1 MENIYIYNYFYLK
14 NPINN
19 RLIGG
24 YQLDLWKPTFM
35 HNQLLLPL
43 KYW

>member
-1 MENIYIYNYFYLK
+1 MMENIYIYNYFYLK

-24 YQLDLWKPTFM
+24 YQLDL
-35 HNQLLLPL
+35 
-43 KYW
+43 